1 MLWVVPSKVLMSAE
15 SPADSSSNET
25 VLNLLPDVF
34 MWCGF
39 PNKKGL
45 KISDETIEPIAIF
58 FKNDLVFFMLFLLE
72 VR

>member
-1 MLWVVPSKVLMSAE
+1 
-15 SPADSSSNET
+15 SSSNEA
-25 VLNLLPDVF
+25 VSNLLPDVF
-34 MWCGF
+34 IWCGF

-58 FKNDLVFFMLFLLE
+58 FKNDLVFFILFLLG